1 VQTRIV
7 SRLPTP
13 RESEL
18 LSLPRHVPLLITQ
31 SINHDG
37 LDRPLEYGDARMAS
51 DRVEIVI
58 EPEAS

>member
-1 VQTRIV
+1 
-7 SRLPTP
+7 
-13 RESEL
+13 
-18 LSLPRHVPLLITQ
+18 VPLLITQ
-31 SINHDG
+31 SMNHDG